1 SNELRFEDELDKQ
14 EVYLH
19 AQKDLNTLVEHDQ
32 STHIKHDVHLDV
44 EHERF
49 TRIKANEHLTV
60 EGEQRTLVKEDVIT
74 QIEGSLQQ
82 KVAGKSILG
91 AGSEIHFKAGQK
103 VIIDAGAE
111 LTLKAGSHFI
121 KIDPAGIHLVGAAVN
136 LNAGGSAGSGSAFAG
151 ALAGLP
157 RQVEGEA
164 TQAQQ
169 EAQMGT
175 VKPSKVTIEPVRQT
189 AAMKAAAEDNAPICQ
204 ICSTPEGHI

>member
-14 EVYLH
+14 EIYLH

-32 STHIKHDVHLDV
+32 STHIKHDAHLDV

-49 TRIKANEHLTV
+49 TRIKGNEHLTV
-60 EGEQRTLVKEDVIT
+60 EGEQRTFVKEDVIT

-91 AGSEIHFKAGQK
+91 AGSEIHVKAGQK

-111 LTLKAGSHFI
+111 LTLKAGGHFI

-136 LNAGGSAGSGSAFAG
+136 LNSGGSAGSGSVFAG

-157 RQVEGEA
+157 RQVEEA

-169 EAQMGT
+169 EA
-175 VKPSKVTIEPVRQT
+175 VSPSR
-189 AAMKAAAEDNAPICQ
+189 AAAVSIMPTVFLMAETLHSPAVKS
-204 ICSTPEGHI
+204 CSLVEGEI